1 MPVNEREVKK
11 KDMECSRRGRE
22 RSLTETVAE
31 GKKTLRGGKQ
41 RKEAG
46 FLRSGH
52 PGEGRHSPGR
62 SPPLG
67 ALLLGCR
74 GNLALTPLSVFTER
88 PGL

>member
-41 RKEAG
+41 RGWFFEVRTSRGGAAQPREVTPAG
-46 FLRSGH
+46 ST
-52 PGEGRHSPGR
+52 SPG
-62 SPPLG
+62 L
-67 ALLLGCR
+67 
-74 GNLALTPLSVFTER
+74 
-88 PGL
+88 PG